1 MNTST
6 PYWIWIQQAVGQ
18 GSCAVPQLLKAFSSP
33 EEVYAADRIALQQAG
48 ITGKPLENLCGKSLD
63 AAKRLAERCENMG
76 WILTPED
83 EAYPD
88 ALRHIYSPPLVLYG
102 KGSLPELGRV
112 PVLGI
117 VGTRRATPYGEKV
130 AGGLAAG
137 LAAAGCVVVSGGA
150 RGIDHAAHEG
160 ALYAGGYTLVVQACG
175 LNVDYPLINSDMRR
189 HVLEEGGTILTEY
202 QPDVPAFRNHFEV
215 RNRLISGMA
224 WGVCVVEAPKSSGS
238 LITAR
243 CAREQG
249 RDVFVVP
256 GNITA
261 KNNDGSHELIKEGA
275 QLITHP
281 SEILREYQYRTGGLL
296 NEQEAD
302 RARDAYYAFS
312 ERVTHPLPSAAVQP
326 HREDIVPSSP
336 CPNTASDTAKQVY
349 AALTDTPVTAEE
361 LYVTTGI
368 AVGKLF
374 SALTELELY
383 GCVRSHAGNRY
394 SR

>member
-1 MNTST
+1 
-6 PYWIWIQQAVGQ
+6 
-18 GSCAVPQLLKAFSSP
+18 
-33 EEVYAADRIALQQAG
+33 
-48 ITGKPLENLCGKSLD
+48 
-63 AAKRLAERCENMG
+63 
-76 WILTPED
+76 
-83 EAYPD
+83 
-88 ALRHIYSPPLVLYG
+88 
-102 KGSLPELGRV
+102 
-112 PVLGI
+112 
-117 VGTRRATPYGEKV
+117 
-130 AGGLAAG
+130 
-137 LAAAGCVVVSGGA
+137 
-150 RGIDHAAHEG
+150 
-160 ALYAGGYTLVVQACG
+160 
-175 LNVDYPLINSDMRR
+175 MRR

-383 GCVRSHAGNRY
+383 GCVRGHAGNRY